1 MVEPKELRIG
11 SLVYPGNF
19 LHDNEIVSV
28 LEIFKGSYDQYEIR
42 FSAKDASGQPYTP
55 SALVEKCNPVP
66 LTSEWLERF
75 GFEKHEDL
83 PPSYKIPNI
92 DGWPIFVEGVLIDYV
107 DGKIQSQ
114 AMCFSVQVQ
123 MEYEIAKVQY
133 VHQLQNL
140 YFALTGQELE
150 LKPKQ

>member
-1 MVEPKELRIG
+1 MIEPKELRIG
-11 SLVYPGNF
+11 NILKDGARVIALSD
-19 LHDNEIVSV
+19 DN
-28 LEIFKGSYDQYEIR
+28 IR
-42 FSAKDASGQPYTP
+42 I
-55 SALVEKCNPVP
+55 VEKSGFEYDSICNMPAHGEP

-123 MEYEIAKVQY
+123 MEYEIAKIKY

-150 LKPKQ
+150 LK